1 MHKKSA
7 CKTFQRDFSESVK
20 VFHGSLD
27 AEGHQFSMQPA
38 RAPAPDQERMINF
51 NASPKRLPRG
61 GWGWL
66 VGIILTVHI
75 AEVDEQYR

>member
-1 MHKKSA
+1 M
-7 CKTFQRDFSESVK
+7 K

-51 NASPKRLPRG
+51 NASPKRLPWGG
-61 GWGWL
+61 GWVWL
-66 VGIILTVHI
+66 VGIILTVHK
-75 AEVDEQYR
+75 AEVDEQYC

>member
-7 CKTFQRDFSESVK
+7 YKTSQHDFSESMK

-51 NASPKRLPRG
+51 NASPKRLPWG
-61 GWGWL
+61 GGLGL
-66 VGIILTVHI
+66 VGGHHPYGP
-75 AEVDEQYR
+75 QS